1 MNNISHKG
9 IKAFIHVAEHGS
21 FTSAAEA
28 SGLSK
33 ANLSQLVTDLERDL
47 KVQLLHRTT
56 RKLKLTE
63 LGEGYYRRSK
73 QAMIAIDSANEWAM
87 QSTDELSG
95 VIRMNSVGGVF
106 GEELI
111 APIILRFQQ
120 QFPDVQVQLDFS
132 SIRVDLID
140 SQYDLVLRMGE
151 LPDSSLVAKRVST
164 VTTRY
169 VASPIYIR
177 QHPKITQPEN
187 LKEHTL
193 IYGSVNNWLMK
204 KGKEQRL
211 INIDKGMR
219 VISGRVMCQAAKQ
232 GLGITRLADVYCQS
246 EIAHGR
252 LVEILPDWAEQ
263 TPISLVCP
271 PNRYQ
276 LNRVK
281 RLMNWISE
289 HFPEQYRYILENSS

>member
-9 IKAFIHVAEHGS
+9 INAFLLVAEHGS
-21 FTSAAEA
+21 FTGAAET

-33 ANLSQLVTDLERDL
+33 ANLSQLVTELERDL

-63 LGEGYYRRSK
+63 LGEGYYQRSK
-73 QAMIAIDSANEWAM
+73 QAMSAIESANEWAM

-95 VIRMNSVGGVF
+95 IIRLNSVGGVF

-140 SQYDLVLRMGE
+140 SHYDMVLRMGE

-169 VASPIYIR
+169 VASPQYIKDNA
-177 QHPKITQPEN
+177 KINQPED
-187 LKEHTL
+187 LKAHKL

-204 KGKEQRL
+204 KGKEQRV
-211 INIDKGMR
+211 ISIDKGMR

-232 GLGITRLADVYCQS
+232 GLGVTRVADVYCQADLNKGNLI
-246 EIAHGR
+246 E
-252 LVEILPDWAEQ
+252 VLPDWAEQ
-263 TPISLVCP
+263 TSISLVCP
-271 PNRYQ
+271 PNRFQ

-281 RLMNWISE
+281 TLMDWISE
-289 HFPEQYRYILENSS
+289 YFPEHYRHILENGS